1 MTSKNKNWRVRD
13 DRTSYVNTLTVAGVV
28 PTTASNTFPMLTVS
42 NTQGGTGQLVLNLTY
57 KTENFGLQ
65 VMGEAP
71 VIYTQPSDPTITS
84 VWIYQDNKLLV
95 GIDDITVIH

>member
-1 MTSKNKNWRVRD
+1 
-13 DRTSYVNTLTVAGVV
+13 
-28 PTTASNTFPMLTVS
+28 MLTVS
-42 NTQGGTGQLVLNLTY
+42 NKQGGTGQLVLNLTY

>member
-1 MTSKNKNWRVRD
+1 
-13 DRTSYVNTLTVAGVV
+13 
-28 PTTASNTFPMLTVS
+28 MLTVS